1 MMNFAT
7 RSVLRG
13 SIKVNR
19 LYTASASSSSSSSTR
34 IPSGFASATSSK
46 SNSSTKSSPSPINS
60 FNNKTNNIFK
70 SNATNNSSLAFGIVE
85 FMVFNGMISINNN
98 LNATTFKNH
107 YNNK

>member
-19 LYTASASSSSSSSTR
+19 LYTASASSSTR

-46 SNSSTKSSPSPINS
+46 PNSSTKSSPSPINS

-85 FMVFNGMISINNN
+85 FMVFNGMISISIT
-98 LNATTFKNH
+98 TTFNSH
-107 YNNK
+107 YNK

>member
-19 LYTASASSSSSSSTR
+19 LYTAASSSSSSTR

-85 FMVFNGMISINNN
+85 FMVFNGMISTTITITITT
-98 LNATTFKNH
+98 TTFNNH
-107 YNNK
+107 HSKR